1 MSIHSSVRISRLR
14 SKCDTV
20 WELKFKRVVFFE
32 IDRDRIVC
40 VGFLS
45 FFLTNTCSLR
55 KYLFTPSLLPKA
67 GFPSDG
73 VFLLL
78 RLTESK

>member
-32 IDRDRIVC
+32 IIDRDRIVC
-40 VGFLS
+40 VVFLS
-45 FFLTNTCSLR
+45 FFLTHVVFVNIYSPLLCYLR
-55 KYLFTPSLLPKA
+55 QV
-67 GFPSDG
+67 FPSDG
-73 VFLLL
+73 VFFLLL
-78 RLTESK
+78 KESK